1 MATDVGFIVPE
12 AATLVHVTTN
22 RDDVD
27 DSDIEISV
35 NAIVKVTLS
44 VVDRDHVFVT
54 SVPVIAGDLI
64 TGFNKNME
72 DLDDFTMTLFFQY
85 ATGIPEA
92 PEDGFVYGRE
102 DAAWVKVVA
111 APAGAQFPD
120 LDVGDTVDVT
130 IGTATLNAQEVMS
143 IPDSNQVYWE
153 LKDTITLDIT
163 IVGPALTTMVK
174 V

>member
-1 MATDVGFIVPE
+1 
-12 AATLVHVTTN
+12 
-22 RDDVD
+22 
-27 DSDIEISV
+27 
-35 NAIVKVTLS
+35 
-44 VVDRDHVFVT
+44 
-54 SVPVIAGDLI
+54 
-64 TGFNKNME
+64 
-72 DLDDFTMTLFFQY
+72 
-85 ATGIPEA
+85 
-92 PEDGFVYGRE
+92 
-102 DAAWVKVVA
+102 VKVVA